1 MLVKRLAILH
11 FGMLAAA
18 VRIETPLGLDAY
30 LPIPESNPLTMERV
44 ALGRRLFFEKRL
56 SRDGSIACATCHDPA
71 RGYSDGQPK
80 SVGVANRRGEFRS
93 PRIINRVY
101 GKSFFWDGRA
111 KTLEEQ
117 VTQPISNPLEMD
129 LPLPQAVSR
138 LAATWDYP
146 NITLDEM
153 KLALAGYVRTILA
166 GASSYDHYIAGNKT
180 ALNETAKL
188 GLKIFRTKGAC
199 ISCHVGPNL
208 TDEALHNTGV
218 GKGSFKTPT
227 LREVARQGPYM
238 HDGSVATLEE
248 VIDYYDKGGNK
259 VEGLDGEMHE
269 LHLTRGEKAGLLE
282 FLKALTGVIRE
293 GL

>member
-1 MLVKRLAILH
+1 MVVRRLAILH
-11 FGMLAAA
+11 FGILAAA
-18 VRIETPLGLDAY
+18 VRIEAPLGLDAY
-30 LPIPESNPLTMERV
+30 LPTPQSNPLTAERV
-44 ALGRRLFFEKRL
+44 TLGRRLFFEKRL
-56 SRDGSIACATCHDPA
+56 SRDETISCATCHEPA
-71 RGYSDGQPK
+71 RGYTDVRPK
-80 SVGVANRRGEFRS
+80 SIGVSSRRGEFRS

-111 KTLEEQ
+111 KSLEEQ
-117 VTQPISNPLEMD
+117 VTQPIANPLEMD

-138 LAATWDYP
+138 LAATSDYP
-146 NITLDEM
+146 NITLDDM
-153 KLALAGYVRTILA
+153 KLALASYVRTILA
-166 GASSYDHYIAGNKT
+166 GASPYDHHVAGDKT
-180 ALNETAKL
+180 ALGEKAKL

-199 ISCHVGPNL
+199 IRCHVGPNL

-218 GKGSFKTPT
+218 GMGSFKTPT

-238 HDGSVATLEE
+238 HDGSLSTLED

-259 VEGLDGEMHE
+259 VMGLDAEMQE
-269 LHLTRGEKAGLLE
+269 LHLTAEEKSGLVE

>member
-1 MLVKRLAILH
+1 MGAKRLAILQ
-11 FGMLAAA
+11 FGILAAA
-18 VRIETPLGLDAY
+18 VRIEAPLGLDAY
-30 LPIPESNPLTMERV
+30 LPIPESNPLTRERV
-44 ALGRRLFFEKRL
+44 TLGKRLFFEKRL
-56 SRDGSIACATCHDPA
+56 SRDGSIACATCHEPE
-71 RGYSDGQPK
+71 RGYTDAHPK
-80 SVGVANRRGEFRS
+80 SIGVAKRQGEFRS

-117 VTQPISNPLEMD
+117 VTQPIANPLEMD
-129 LPLPQAVSR
+129 LPLPQAVAR
-138 LAATWDYP
+138 LAATGDYP
-146 NITLDEM
+146 DITLDEM
-153 KLALAGYVRTILA
+153 KLALASYVRTILA
-166 GASSYDHYIAGNKT
+166 GASPYDRYIAGDKA
-180 ALNETAKL
+180 ALNDAAKL
-188 GLKIFRTKGAC
+188 GIKIFRTKGAC
-199 ISCHVGPNL
+199 IGCHVGPNL

-238 HDGSVATLEE
+238 HDGSLATLED

-259 VEGLDGEMHE
+259 VAGIDGEMHE
-269 LHLTRGEKAGLLE
+269 LHLTREEKSGLLE